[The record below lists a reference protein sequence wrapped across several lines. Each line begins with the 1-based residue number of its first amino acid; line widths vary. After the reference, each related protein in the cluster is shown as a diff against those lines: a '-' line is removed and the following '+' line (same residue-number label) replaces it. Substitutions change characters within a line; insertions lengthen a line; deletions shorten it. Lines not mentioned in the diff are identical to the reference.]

1 MAAPVWV
8 LTFRARSV
16 CQRRLPSV
24 LRASRFASTPLV
36 VPIPSARYAI
46 SEILPLMTS
55 KRTSR
60 SNIAAVSLRK
70 REAPTPTG
78 SNTTGRPSLL
88 ASFPAASMDCTV
100 RSLSV
105 PMFSTSAEQ
114 CPTICSTSRKSS
126 AIMNGDT
133 PKATQIIGHDGRT
146 AQSQRHV
153 GTIIDCDIIGNKMHQ
168 RPFLP
173 YGAQYI
179 FK

>member
-126 AIMNGDT
+126 AMMGEP
-133 PKATQIIGHDGRT
+133 PKASVML
-146 AQSQRHV
+146 AQSLTV
-153 GTIIDCDIIGNKMHQ
+153 T
-168 RPFLP
+168 
-173 YGAQYI
+173 
-179 FK
+179 